1 MSILEATSTIFKG
14 VKRLPRK
21 VFGSRND
28 RMLKAYRRF
37 VGPTNAPELE
47 IRGDFDE
54 RFAKRIKEERVEE
67 APEEERATLRARIRV
82 ELSEDL
88 RQRAEQLR
96 KRTREIID
104 PLTRWWRSLDPARR
118 LEEYPRDEFRKRNT
132 KLIDAL
138 DQEGVLAEAFA
149 VLREASRRA
158 QNHRHFDCQLIGGR
172 VLFEGRITEMKTGEG
187 KTIVCHLAAALNVWC
202 GRKVHVITVND
213 YLVKR
218 DAEFAAPIFELVGIS
233 VGYIQAQADPSGRE
247 GLRHHAYGCDIT
259 YGTNS
264 EFGFDYL
271 RDNMKTQRE
280 DQVQGRLDY
289 VIVDEVDSI
298 LIDEAR
304 TPLII
309 SGSANDDV
317 TRYPRANKVAE
328 ELVRR
333 QATWDRK
340 VTATVDKFD
349 GNTHN
354 IPKLEDAVNI
364 LGYKEKKAAGR
375 KRDGAGASNET
386 PDSRTSK
393 PDEGRKVTLGPD
405 FLTDDQVE
413 AVQIY
418 ENDIL
423 RLPRSEQYRRYFI
436 VQRERKQVG
445 ITHDGVTI
453 AQELLDIGSLYAG
466 ANMEWPHLI
475 ENALRAHK
483 VYLRDTDYVVQEGQI
498 IIVDPFTGRLMHGR
512 QWSDGLH
519 QAVEAKERVTVKE
532 ETQTLAT
539 VTIQNFIKLYPLR
552 AGMTGTALTEATEF
566 DKIYKL
572 DVVEV
577 PTNRP
582 VNRSDHND
590 KIYCDTEQKYNAIVE
605 EVHEVHRRGRPADP
619 FLIADALTALKPI
632 FDQVDEDT
640 SRIDEALRRFNDA
653 EFGDA
658 KVTSLLLE
666 TYDALMGD
674 LAHGRPIL
682 VGTTSVENSE
692 KLSKLLTQRYGIEH
706 EVLNAKNHAREA
718 EIVAKAGHCSIPTG
732 GGDKKPRGNVTIA
745 TNMAGRGTDI
755 KLGTDVVYATC
766 KVPDSPAEGAKPS
779 DLYPVGVTKCCIHCD
794 DYDPQTNCA
803 QCFKPK
809 LDARFPALGRKVCSI
824 NTPCGLHI
832 IGTERHEARRIDN
845 QLRGRAARQGDPGSS
860 RFSLSLQ
867 DDLLKLFMPDW
878 MLKKM
883 AQWGFADGGSLEDK
897 RLSKGIERAQRKVE
911 ERNFSSR
918 KHLLEWDEPMD
929 YQRKEFYS
937 ARQRIL
943 EEQDLPGLIFDTI
956 DNAIETTLQQY
967 LGGQYNRSCIVEWCR
982 VNLDLTIDED
992 SVDDEDL
999 ESAQMS
1005 IREKAKDEATEQ
1017 IRTSLGEYIDPEEPP
1032 NKWDVGGL
1040 LQWARRAY
1048 NVSMTQ
1054 NQMRKM
1060 EPEQI
1065 EEALCEAALLYYDQ
1079 ADLGG
1084 IELYLDRQYPY
1095 RALSEWARSKFN
1107 ITADVEELT
1116 ENPQEEVARLL
1127 HQRVADAY
1135 REREICYPVE
1145 SCLARAVGAEGSDHA
1160 AAAEMV
1166 VQWANRKYNLGW
1178 TLENVQGKSVAELR
1192 ETLIGLNREFFN
1204 GKLEQEID
1212 AKLRELSIV
1221 DCQLSSASDGES
1233 ICNPQSTID
1242 NVLIWAQQ
1250 RFGPVWNLQRF
1261 EKDCGLDIAD
1271 LKSQPARSPHIDS
1284 KPQSEVDSRQSTVV
1298 RDALVAQGREMLRW
1312 ELTRLEQFV
1321 LLRLYDQAWKDHLLE
1336 MDHLK
1341 VAIMQRPLGG
1351 DQTHPQSQFAIEG
1364 RDLFSQMWAR
1374 IAARVTD
1381 IVFKVKVAAEPAEQ
1395 EGRSTDQKA
1404 AAGAP
1409 GLSFQ
1414 HADATGAG
1422 FASAGDQQ
1430 AAMRAQNTDGKV
1442 ETIRRDKPKVGRNEP
1457 CPCGSGKKFK
1467 QCHGRT

>member
-1 MSILEATSTIFKG
+1 MSIVEAASTVFKG
-14 VKRLPRK
+14 VKGLPRK
-21 VFGSRND
+21 VFGSHND
-28 RMLKAYRRF
+28 RMLKVYRRQ
-37 VGPTNAPELE
+37 VGPTNALELE

-54 RFAKRIKEERVEE
+54 RFAKRLEEEHVED
-67 APEEERATLRARIRV
+67 APEEERETLRGRIRV
-82 ELSEDL
+82 QLSNDL
-88 RQRAEQLR
+88 GQRAEQLR
-96 KRTREIID
+96 ERTRTTMES
-104 PLTRWWRSLDPARR
+104 LKSWWESLDPARR
-118 LEEYPRDEFRKRNT
+118 LEEYYRDEFRKRNT
-132 KLIDAL
+132 KLID
-138 DQEGVLAEAFA
+138 VLEQTGILMEAFA

-158 QNHRHFDCQLIGGR
+158 QYHRHFDCQLIGGR
-172 VLFEGRITEMKTGEG
+172 ILFEGRITEMKTGEG
-187 KTIVCHLAAALNVWC
+187 KTIVCHLAAAVNVWC

-213 YLVKR
+213 YLVRR
-218 DAEFAAPIFELVGIS
+218 DAEFARPIFELVGIS
-233 VGYIQAQADPSGRE
+233 VGYIQAQDDPGGRE
-247 GLRHHAYGCDIT
+247 GLRHQAYGCDLT

-309 SGSANDDV
+309 SGSADDDV

-333 QATWDRK
+333 QVTWDRK

-349 GNTHN
+349 GDTHN
-354 IPKLEDAVNI
+354 IPKLEDALNI
-364 LGYKEKKAAGR
+364 LGYKEKKAADR
-375 KRDGAGASNET
+375 KEKGANASSKS
-386 PDSRTSK
+386 PDTRASE

-423 RLPRSEQYRRYFI
+423 RLPPAEQYRRYFI

-466 ANMEWPHLI
+466 TNMEWPHLI

-483 VYLRDTDYVVQEGQI
+483 VYLRDTDYVVQGGQI

-539 VTIQNFIKLYPLR
+539 ITIQNFIKLYPLR

-582 VNRSDHND
+582 INRVDHND

-605 EVHEVHRRGRPADP
+605 EIQEVHRRGRPADP
-619 FLIADALTALKPI
+619 FLLADVLTALRPI
-632 FDQVDEDT
+632 LDQQGEDVD
-640 SRIDEALRRFNDA
+640 RIDEALRRFNDA

-666 TYDALMGD
+666 TYDEFMGD

-692 KLSKLLTQRYGIEH
+692 KLSKLLTQRYGVEH

-718 EIVAKAGHCSIPTG
+718 DIVAKAGYCSIPSG
-732 GGDKKPRGNVTIA
+732 GGDKTPRGNVTIA

-755 KLGTDVVYATC
+755 KLGVGVVYATC
-766 KVPDSPAEGAKPS
+766 KVPDSLPEGAKPS
-779 DLYPVGVTKCCIHCD
+779 ALYPAGVTKCCIHCD
-794 DYDPQTNCA
+794 EYDPQTNCA
-803 QCFKPK
+803 HCFKPK
-809 LDARFPALGRKVCSI
+809 LDPRFPALGRNVCSI

-832 IGTERHEARRIDN
+832 IATERHEARRIDN
-845 QLRGRAARQGDPGSS
+845 QLRGRSGRQGDPGSS

-911 ERNFSSR
+911 ERNFSAR

-943 EEQDLPGLIFDTI
+943 EEHDLPGLIFDTI
-956 DNAIETTLQQY
+956 DNAIGTTLQQY
-967 LGGQYNRSCIVEWCR
+967 LSGQYNRSCIVEWCR

-1005 IREKAKDEATEQ
+1005 IREKAKDEVTDQ
-1017 IRTSLGEYIDPEEPP
+1017 IRTSLGEYIDPDEPP

-1040 LQWARRAY
+1040 LQWSQRAFKF
-1048 NVSMTQ
+1048 SMTQ

-1065 EEALCEAALLYYDQ
+1065 EEALCAAALLYYDQ

-1084 IELYLDRQYPY
+1084 IELYIDRQYPY
-1095 RALSEWARSKFN
+1095 RALAEWARSTFN
-1107 ITADVEELT
+1107 ITADVDELT
-1116 ENPQEEVARLL
+1116 ENPQEEVARIL
-1127 HQRVADAY
+1127 HGRVTDAY

-1145 SCLARAVGAEGSDHA
+1145 WCLARAFGAEGSDHA

-1166 VQWANRKYNLGW
+1166 VQWANLKYNLGW

-1192 ETLIGLNREFFN
+1192 ETLIALNREFFN
-1204 GKLEQEID
+1204 GRLEQEID
-1212 AKLRELSIV
+1212 TKLRELSIV
-1221 DCQLSSASDGES
+1221 DTQLSSASGGES
-1233 ICNPQSTID
+1233 THNPQSTVD
-1242 NVLIWAQQ
+1242 NILTWAQQ

-1261 EKDCGLDIAD
+1261 EKDCALD
-1271 LKSQPARSPHIDS
+1271 PADS
-1284 KPQSEVDSRQSTVV
+1284 KAQSATDNGQSTAI
-1298 RDALVAQGREMLRW
+1298 RTALVAQGREMLRW

-1341 VAIMQRPLGG
+1341 AAIMQRPLGG
-1351 DQTHPQSQFAIEG
+1351 DQSHPQSQFAIEG

-1381 IVFKVKVAAEPAEQ
+1381 IVFKVKVAAEPAQ
-1395 EGRSTDQKA
+1395 QQGRPTVR
-1404 AAGAP
+1404 GAP
-1409 GLSFQ
+1409 SLSFQ

-1422 FASAGDQQ
+1422 FAGSGDQR
-1430 AAMRAQNTDGKV
+1430 AAMRAQNTDAKA
-1442 ETIRRDKPKVGRNEP
+1442 ETIRRDTPKVGRNAP
-1457 CPCGSGKKFK
+1457 CPCGSGKKYK
-1467 QCHGRT
+1467 QCHGKT